1 MEILG
6 AGPVKKHPVVE
17 LKKSNKCMLEKV
29 YDLKDNKMILRN
41 LHVPLICQNYNLKA
55 NKCTFRKKYDP
66 KAYSAEGGLIFDA
79 AVQRC
84 V

>member
-1 MEILG
+1 
-6 AGPVKKHPVVE
+6 
-17 LKKSNKCMLEKV
+17 MLEKV
-29 YDLKDNKMILRN
+29 YDLKDNKMILRK